1 VSLLKKCVVENHL
14 PVNRRKSRH
23 PFMPLRKAG
32 GVKSLEIKPDKPLVG
47 RLTFV
52 EDFTRE
58 HSLSVLHIAPIEI
71 PGTF

>member
-1 VSLLKKCVVENHL
+1 
-14 PVNRRKSRH
+14 
-23 PFMPLRKAG
+23 MPLRKAG